1 MGHHR
6 LRSAAGASPADPY
19 FSSTSLLLL
28 GNGTNGGQNNTFVD
42 SSTNNFTV
50 TRNGNTTQGSFSP
63 FTGAGGSGYFD
74 GSGDYLSVSS
84 FTDIGSGDYTFECW
98 ANSSAASFA
107 NYQSILYAVNS
118 TGLHVYFGGANSG
131 GGGSTSNGILAY
143 HNGTIIFQHGSI
155 SLSTW
160 THIAIA
166 RSGSTVRL
174 FIDGTLIHTVT
185 SSANLTD
192 TSYRIGSFSTSQHF
206 NGYISNLRILKGT
219 AQYTATFTPPTSP
232 LTAITNTS
240 LLLNFTNG
248 SILDSTAKNNLET
261 VGDAQVSTSVKKF
274 GTGSLKFDGTGDY
287 LSVPSTPNLAF
298 GTGDFTI
305 ELWAYLNSQD
315 TFIIYDPRTTE
326 PQIVPVIYTYLGQI
340 KLYVNGAD
348 RIAGS
353 TLSAATW
360 YHIAV
365 SRSGSSTKL
374 FVNGTQSGSTYS
386 DSNNYIQTR
395 VVFCVYPGNLTSYFN
410 GYLDDIRITKGV
422 ARYTSNFTPPSAQ
435 LPAR

>member
-6 LRSAAGASPADPY
+6 LRAAAGASPADPY

-42 SSTNNFTV
+42 SSANNFTI

-74 GSGDYLSVSS
+74 GSGDYLSVASAS
-84 FTDIGSGDYTFECW
+84 AIDI
-98 ANSSAASFA
+98 
-107 NYQSILYAVNS
+107 S
-118 TGLHVYFGGANSG
+118 TGDWTIEGWCYATVKTNLVDGVCGYGSYGAMMLYYSG
-131 GGGSTSNGILAY
+131 TNWVLEIGNGSSVVVTISGAATTNTWQHLAVTRNGNTFTLWI
-143 HNGTIIFQHGSI
+143 NGTS
-155 SLSTW
+155 
-160 THIAIA
+160 A
-166 RSGSTVRL
+166 
-174 FIDGTLIHTVT
+174 GTGT
-185 SSANLTD
+185 SSATLAGSSRTV
-192 TSYRIGSFSTSQHF
+192 YIGYNGSSTQYF
-206 NGYISNLRILKGT
+206 TGNISNFRLLKGT
-219 AQYTATFTPPTSP
+219 ALYTSTFTPPTSP

-248 SILDSTAKNNLET
+248 SILDSTGKNDLET
-261 VGDAQVSTSVKKF
+261 VGDAQISTSVKKF

-287 LSVPSTPNLAF
+287 LSIPSSSNLAF

-305 ELWAYLNSQD
+305 EFWLYLNSQG

-340 KLYVNGAD
+340 KFYVNGVD
-348 RIAGS
+348 RIVGS
-353 TLSAATW
+353 TLSATTW
-360 YHIAV
+360 HHIAV
-365 SRSGSSTKL
+365 CRSGSSTKL

-395 VVFCVYPGNLTSYFN
+395 VVFCVYPGDLTSYFN

-422 ARYTSNFTPPSAQ
+422 ARYTSNFTPPTAQ

>member
-1 MGHHR
+1 MSHHR
-6 LRSAAGASPADPY
+6 LRAAAGASPADPY

-42 SSTNNFTV
+42 GSTNNFTV

-63 FTGAGGSGYFD
+63 FTGVGGSGYFD
-74 GSGDYLSVSS
+74 GTGDYLSAPASAAFQFGTGD
-84 FTDIGSGDYTFECW
+84 FTIECW
-98 ANSSAASFA
+98 INKASAANGSVVDA
-107 NYQSILYAVNS
+107 R
-118 TGLHVYFGGANSG
+118 SG
-131 GGGSTSNGILAY
+131 GTGAIPWAFYVDGNNYPYFYDGTSYTSSVAIAN
-143 HNGTIIFQHGSI
+143 N
-155 SLSTW
+155 TW
-160 THIAIA
+160 NHIAIS
-166 RSGSTVRL
+166 RSGGVL
-174 FIDGTLIHTVT
+174 KIFVDGVQGYSASHSVSLNATGNLLIGGT
-185 SSANLTD
+185 SAYT
-192 TSYRIGSFSTSQHF
+192 

-219 AQYTATFTPPTSP
+219 ALYTTTFTPPTAP

-248 SILDSTAKNNLET
+248 SILDSTGKNNLET
-261 VGDAQVSTSVKKF
+261 VGDAQISTSVKKF
-274 GTGSLKFDGTGDY
+274 GTGSLNFDGTGDY

-305 ELWAYLNSQD
+305 ELWAYLNSQG

-326 PQIVPVIYTYLGQI
+326 PQIVPVIFTYLGQI

-360 YHIAV
+360 HHIAV
-365 SRSGSSTKL
+365 CRSGSSTKL

-410 GYLDDIRITKGV
+410 GYIDDLRITKGV
-422 ARYTSNFTPPSAQ
+422 ARYTANFTPPSAQ